1 MQNAGSWP
9 FSTLYMVSLVVN
21 ANENAGIRLLFA
33 VIRRMINSTNSI
45 SEDCLDYTVLHSV
58 DFCFRRA
65 GERKYDV
72 GADGYYRNGTADRG

>member
-1 MQNAGSWP
+1 
-9 FSTLYMVSLVVN
+9 MVSLVVN

-58 DFCFRRA
+58 DFVSEEQGR
-65 GERKYDV
+65 E
-72 GADGYYRNGTADRG
+72 NTMLELTM